1 MFANESEI
9 RHNKLVLF
17 FLNIIYYI
25 DFNTTGDEKMSNYYS
40 GYESIYNYMNAFWNQ
55 MQGIGQTAAKNYNTT
70 FGSTSGTGST
80 SFSDIFKRT
89 SQRLNVPEDMDSIF
103 AEASQT
109 YQVPQALLKAVAKA
123 ESNFR
128 ANAVSSAGA
137 QGVMQLMP
145 STARS
150 LGVENP
156 FDARSNIMGGA
167 KYLSEKLNQYNGD
180 IDLALAAYNA
190 GSGNVSKYGGIPPF
204 KETRNYI
211 QRIREY
217 MGSDLSDEQAVGQM
231 LTELSEESTAVDT
244 DSSMDLTQLTAQY
257 LMGMMQ
263 LKLQDQI
270 NSLGISSDEEN
281 NNIL

>member
-1 MFANESEI
+1 
-9 RHNKLVLF
+9 
-17 FLNIIYYI
+17 
-25 DFNTTGDEKMSNYYS
+25 MSNYYS
-40 GYESIYNYMNAFWNQ
+40 GYESIYNYMNTVWSQ
-55 MQGIGQTAAKNYNTT
+55 MQGIGQTAAKDYQTA
-70 FGSTSGTGST
+70 SRSASGTGST
-80 SFSDIFKRT
+80 SFSDLFKRT
-89 SQRLNVPEDMDSIF
+89 SQRLSVPESMDSIF

-128 ANAVSSAGA
+128 ADAVSSAGA

-150 LGVENP
+150 LGVDNP

-167 KYLSEKLNQYNGD
+167 KYLSEKLSQYNGD

-190 GSGNVSKYGGIPPF
+190 GSGNVSKYGGVPPF
-204 KETRNYI
+204 TETRNYI

-217 MGSDLSDEQAVGQM
+217 MGSDLSDEQAAEQM
-231 LTELSEESTAVDT
+231 LTELSEESSGIDT
-244 DSSMDLTQLTAQY
+244 DDSVNLTQLTAQY

-263 LKLQDQI
+263 LKLQDQV

-281 NNIL
+281 DSNIL

>member
-1 MFANESEI
+1 
-9 RHNKLVLF
+9 
-17 FLNIIYYI
+17 
-25 DFNTTGDEKMSNYYS
+25 MSNYYS
-40 GYESIYNYMNAFWNQ
+40 GYESIYNYMNAIWSQ
-55 MQGIGQTAAKNYNTT
+55 TQGIGQTASKDYQGA
-70 FGSTSGTGST
+70 SRSVSRTGST

-89 SQRLNVPEDMDSIF
+89 SQRLNVPESMDSIF
-103 AEASQT
+103 AEASRT

-128 ANAVSSAGA
+128 ANAVSQAGA

-150 LGVENP
+150 LGVDNP

-167 KYLSEKLNQYNGD
+167 KYLSEKLSQYNGD

-190 GSGNVSKYGGIPPF
+190 GSGNVSKYGGVPPF
-204 KETRNYI
+204 TETRNYI
-211 QRIREY
+211 RRIREY

-231 LTELSEESTAVDT
+231 LTELSEESSAINAD
-244 DSSMDLTQLTAQY
+244 DSVNLTQLAAQY

-263 LKLQDQI
+263 LNLQDQI
-270 NSLGISSDEEN
+270 NSLGISSEEEN
-281 NNIL
+281 DNNIL

>member
-1 MFANESEI
+1 
-9 RHNKLVLF
+9 
-17 FLNIIYYI
+17 
-25 DFNTTGDEKMSNYYS
+25 MSNYYS

>member
-1 MFANESEI
+1 
-9 RHNKLVLF
+9 
-17 FLNIIYYI
+17 
-25 DFNTTGDEKMSNYYS
+25 MSNYYS
-40 GYESIYNYMNAFWNQ
+40 GYESIYNYMNTVWGQ
-55 MQGIGQTAAKNYNTT
+55 MQGIGQTAAKDYQTA
-70 FGSTSGTGST
+70 SHRASRIGST

-89 SQRLNVPEDMDSIF
+89 SQRLNVPESMDSIF

-150 LGVENP
+150 LGVDNP

-167 KYLSEKLNQYNGD
+167 KYLSEKLSQYNGD

-190 GSGNVSKYGGIPPF
+190 GSGNVSKYGGVPPF
-204 KETRNYI
+204 TETRNYI

-217 MGSDLSDEQAVGQM
+217 MGSDLNDEQAAAQM
-231 LTELSEESTAVDT
+231 LTELSEDGSAIDT
-244 DSSMDLTQLTAQY
+244 DDSMNLTQLTAQY

-281 NNIL
+281 NSNIL